1 MRVLLAEDNPT
12 NQFVVIRLLKGL
24 PIKVDVAQDGAE
36 AVAEAAR
43 TAYDMI
49 CMDMRMPEMDGL
61 EATRVIR
68 RREGPSRQAAI
79 VAMTANAFPEDMAAC
94 RDAGMTDF
102 VAKPVSKD
110 RLMAAMLRALGDA
123 VVQA

>member
-1 MRVLLAEDNPT
+1 
-12 NQFVVIRLLKGL
+12 
-24 PIKVDVAQDGAE
+24 
-36 AVAEAAR
+36 
-43 TAYDMI
+43 
-49 CMDMRMPEMDGL
+49 
-61 EATRVIR
+61 
-68 RREGPSRQAAI
+68 
-79 VAMTANAFPEDMAAC
+79 MTANAFPEDMAAC